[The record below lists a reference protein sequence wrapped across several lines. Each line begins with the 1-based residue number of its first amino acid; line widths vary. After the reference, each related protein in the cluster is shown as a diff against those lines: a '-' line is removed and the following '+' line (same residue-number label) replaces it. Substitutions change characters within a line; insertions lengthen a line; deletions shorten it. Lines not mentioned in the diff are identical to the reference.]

1 MAKIYFDN
9 RAVKKGELKNL
20 LKEDER
26 QLREIRRIEQQSGTT
41 TSKENEIYFRKKGGF

>member
-1 MAKIYFDN
+1 MKTFFDHKEF
-9 RAVKKGELKNL
+9 KKGELKDA

-41 TSKENEIYFRKKGGF
+41 TSKDDDIYFKQKGGL